1 MLTSFPSNHF
11 FIDGFLFM
19 IKYIIRRLIASG
31 TLFVM
36 SIVIFLLLRVLPG
49 DPARLFA
56 GDLATEQEVQ
66 ALRERLNLNKPITVQ
81 YGYFLK
87 DLSRGNLGDSM
98 RTKEPVLYEIMA
110 RFPNTLK
117 LAIISIILAS
127 IFGVVGGVIAAVK
140 HNTAID
146 MIISTGTL
154 FGVAMPVYWLAL
166 MLILVFSIN
175 LKWLPAAGNQY
186 PIKSAILPSITL
198 ALFSIALIT
207 RITRA
212 FCIRS
217 PCPRIRDCSSLQRV
231 EGDHDFI
238 WARLAKCFNPRG
250 HRDWSPVWLFA
261 GRRYF
266 DGNHFCLA
274 RIRTFANRI
283 NVFPRLSHGARPRFD
298 LFGYVY
304 HSQSNC

>member
-1 MLTSFPSNHF
+1 
-11 FIDGFLFM
+11 M
-19 IKYIIRRLIASG
+19 IKYIIRRLIASVG

-66 ALRERLNLNKPITVQ
+66 ALRERLNLDKPITVQ

-87 DLSRGNLGDSM
+87 DLSQGNLGTSM

-117 LAIISIILAS
+117 LALISITLAS

-154 FGVAMPVYWLAL
+154 FGVAMPVYWLGL

-198 ALFSIALIT
+198 AMFSIALIT

-212 FCIRS
+212 SVLEVLAQEYVIVARS
-217 PCPRIRDCSSLQRV
+217 KGLKETMILFGHALPNALISVVTVIGLQFGSLLGGAILTETIFAWPGLGRLLTESMFSRDYPMVQGLVLIFSAMFIAVNLFVDILYAYIDPRIHYD
-231 EGDHDFI
+231 
-238 WARLAKCFNPRG
+238 
-250 HRDWSPVWLFA
+250 
-261 GRRYF
+261 
-266 DGNHFCLA
+266 
-274 RIRTFANRI
+274 
-283 NVFPRLSHGARPRFD
+283 
-298 LFGYVY
+298 
-304 HSQSNC
+304 